1 MRLSDLMDSPCGCEV
16 TVSAAR
22 LFDIG
27 QWIGGDEGRFQVP
40 GTFDCGQ
47 VSKRGK
53 SKLVCGCVF
62 DRLACREV
70 WQIMRGLGAKRG
82 LWHTSVFLILLAG
95 QTIPGAVGLLCGQ
108 SLEESWEKAAGG
120 KQQFEVASIRE
131 NKSGGPS
138 HSNFSL
144 DNGNAFFVIGKDDA
158 LSPTGSLFSAKNLPL
173 MRYITFAYKLSGT
186 QELALR
192 FDYYEGLKLHV
203 PEWVRNDRFDIEARA
218 TGQATKDQMRLMMQS
233 LLAER
238 FKLAV
243 HWETRQAPVFALVEV
258 NPGKPGPQL
267 VAHPASDDC
276 AKTQFPEGGGESTLV
291 LNSLPIPC
299 GEIAHLPPSAPG
311 SHRFGGRNV
320 TLAMLAPS
328 MPMQTGL
335 VTLPRPVIDETG
347 LTGGFDFWMEWTPED
362 TSEVNNQESGGTFQ
376 DALKQQLGL
385 KLKPDKGEVEVL
397 VIDHIEPPAPN

>member
-1 MRLSDLMDSPCGCEV
+1 M
-16 TVSAAR
+16 
-22 LFDIG
+22 
-27 QWIGGDEGRFQVP
+27 
-40 GTFDCGQ
+40 
-47 VSKRGK
+47 
-53 SKLVCGCVF
+53 
-62 DRLACREV
+62 
-70 WQIMRGLGAKRG
+70 MRGLGAKRG
-82 LWHTSVFLILLAG
+82 LWHTSAILILLAG
-95 QTIPGAVGLLCGQ
+95 QTIPGAVGLLRGQ
-108 SLEESWEKAAGG
+108 SLKESWEKAAGG
-120 KQQFEVASIRE
+120 KQQFEVASVRE